1 MSVNELTHFG
11 VKGMRWGHVKQ
22 DPTGTGSHPNGPTSP
37 TKTKATK
44 TNKEVA
50 VVSKTKPEKA
60 QKDVVAE
67 RKAKAKVFFD
77 KADKASSIAKDIET
91 RGFESDFLKQ
101 QYGKGAL
108 LSDREFFLA
117 YGTTKANAAKTAA
130 TNQKNIAAQHRKDG
144 VAKENGKLTAGQK
157 KAIVY
162 IAGTTALLAT
172 YGVLHYNDIKT
183 FNAKPGKSISE
194 NNFTRR
200 YIKGS
205 RKLFN
210 KGLSLDDFKNLDDN
224 DIKLNAGTVFSRV
237 TINPN
242 EFLEKRAYAT
252 FLPEDVNRYNAL
264 YPDTLRSRTG
274 SNKVHVSSLV
284 YGDSVVSP
292 STKKRV
298 QFLIDLMADEVPT
311 PTTINSAATTKGRAL
326 VEDLLKNSASKP
338 ASYYS
343 KLSDE
348 ELGAKAYHL
357 VSRNLVGSGKLTTA
371 YFNKVK
377 SAGYNAIMDD
387 NDLGLLSEA
396 PIILLD
402 PENHIK
408 SRTSTVLTQQME
420 REAKAKLVELLSRK
434 K

>member
-1 MSVNELTHFG
+1 MPVDELTHFG
-11 VKGMRWGHVKQ
+11 IKGMRWGHVKQ
-22 DPTGTGSHPNGPTSP
+22 DTTGTGSHANSP
-37 TKTKATK
+37 TAPVKTKATK
-44 TNKEVA
+44 ANKEVA
-50 VVSKTKPEKA
+50 VVSKTKPEKV

-101 QYGKGAL
+101 QYGKGASL
-108 LSDREFFLA
+108 NDRAFFLA
-117 YGTTKANAAKTAA
+117 YGTTKANAAKTAS

-194 NNFTRR
+194 NNFVRR
-200 YIKGS
+200 YVNSSSKVFDRG
-205 RKLFN
+205 F
-210 KGLSLDDFKNLDDN
+210 SLDDFKNLDDN
-224 DIKLNAGTVFSRV
+224 DIKLNAGTVFNRI

-242 EFLEKRAYAT
+242 EYLGKRTYAT
-252 FLPEDVNRYNAL
+252 FLPEDANRYKAL

-274 SNKVHVSSLV
+274 SKTVHVSSLV
-284 YGDSVVSP
+284 SGDEFVSP

-298 QFLIDLMADEVPT
+298 QFLIDLMADDIPT
-311 PTTINSAATTKGRAL
+311 PTTINDAASTKGRAL
-326 VEDLLKNSASKP
+326 VEDFLKNSAAKNS
-338 ASYYS
+338 SYYG

-357 VSRNLVGSGKLTTA
+357 VSRGLVGNNRLSSA
-371 YFNKVK
+371 YFDKVK

-408 SRTSTVLTQQME
+408 SRASTVLTQQME

>member
-1 MSVNELTHFG
+1 MPVNELTHFG

-22 DPTGTGSHPNGPTSP
+22 EPAGTGLHPASP
-37 TKTKATK
+37 KTQVK
-44 TNKEVA
+44 NKPAKV
-50 VVSKTKPEKA
+50 

-101 QYGKGAL
+101 QYGKGAQL
-108 LSDREFFLA
+108 NDRAFFIA
-117 YGTTKANAAKTAA
+117 YGTTKANAAKVAA

-205 RKLFN
+205 SKIFD
-210 KGLSLDDFKNLDDN
+210 KGLSLDDFKGLDDN
-224 DIKLNAGTVFSRV
+224 DIKLNAGTIFNRI

-242 EFLEKRAYAT
+242 EHLGLRTYAI
-252 FLPEDVNRYNAL
+252 FLPEDADRYKAL
-264 YPDTLRSRTG
+264 YPDTLRMRTG
-274 SNKVHVSSLV
+274 SKTVHVSSLV
-284 YGDSVVSP
+284 SGDEIVSP

-298 QFLIDLMADEVPT
+298 QFLIDLMADDVPT
-311 PTTINSAATTKGRAL
+311 PTLMNMESTKKGRAL
-326 VEDLLKNSASKP
+326 VEDFLANQVAKP
-338 ASYYS
+338 SSYY
-343 KLSDE
+343 KNLSDE
-348 ELGAKAYHL
+348 ELGAKAYNL
-357 VSRNLVGSGKLTTA
+357 VSRGLVGNSNLTTA

-377 SAGYNAIMDD
+377 QAGYNAIMDD

-402 PENHIK
+402 PEKHIK
-408 SRTSTVLTQQME
+408 SKASTILTKQME

>member
-1 MSVNELTHFG
+1 MPVNELTHFG

-22 DPTGTGSHPNGPTSP
+22 EPTGTGLHPSSS
-37 TKTKATK
+37 KATP
-44 TNKEVA
+44 
-50 VVSKTKPEKA
+50 KTKPEKV

-77 KADKASSIAKDIET
+77 KADKASAIAKDIET

-101 QYGKGAL
+101 QYGKGASL
-108 LSDREFFLA
+108 NDRSFFLA
-117 YGTTKANAAKTAA
+117 YGTTKANAAKVAA

-183 FNAKPGKSISE
+183 FNAKPGKTISE

-205 RKLFN
+205 KKLFD
-210 KGLSLDDFKNLDDN
+210 KGFSLDDFKNLDDN
-224 DIKLNAGTVFSRV
+224 DIKLNAGTVFDRI

-242 EFLEKRAYAT
+242 ENLGLRTYAT
-252 FLPEDVNRYNAL
+252 FLQEDLNRYKAL
-264 YPDTLRSRTG
+264 YPDTLRMRTG
-274 SNKVHVSSLV
+274 SKTVHVSSLV
-284 YGDSVVSP
+284 SGDEIVSP

-298 QFLIDLMADEVPT
+298 QFLIDLMADDVPT
-311 PTTINSAATTKGRAL
+311 PTLMNMESTKKGRAL
-326 VEDLLKNSASKP
+326 VEDFLANQVAKP
-338 ASYYS
+338 SSYY
-343 KLSDE
+343 KNLSDE
-348 ELGAKAYHL
+348 ELGAKAYNL
-357 VSRNLVGSGKLTTA
+357 VSRGLVGNSNLTTA

-377 SAGYNAIMDD
+377 QAGYNAIMDD

-402 PENHIK
+402 PEKHIK
-408 SRTSTVLTQQME
+408 SKASTILTKQME